1 MKNIRPILPVL
12 TSMLRHAMLV
22 IFAIL
27 TAAGTA
33 GAGDILIGASSTS
46 TRIVF
51 YLKASHTISPDVSE
65 QNQTLIVNFPHTVA
79 EPQTFQDRFLIQS
92 LTFDGTRA
100 VIAVKK
106 PFTYTAAFKQM
117 PTRFIIDVSEKGP
130 AEEDIP
136 CPIRR
141 FDTVKG
147 KAGISVAM
155 ALGDTAMPEV
165 RAAKSGTVFITFGGR
180 IACRDMERLLQGTP
194 QLTFVRLT
202 RMELGTTL
210 ALSLAPGYSL
220 RGIRSDAGKRRVI
233 FDMDVL
239 ETQEPSG
246 NRRRAAEQL
255 LAAGNSAGVVSLLQ
269 PRLQT
274 LAPEEKVLLARAI
287 WAMAFPYRM
296 GETSNRALSLMR
308 DAVQDMP
315 EGRGRDE
322 AMLEYGSMLIHAG
335 NHAGASPLVKQ
346 LMESPDTLVRTQA
359 ALCEMVILN
368 RAGSHQDAYAA
379 NKRLMMGLGEGDLPA
394 ALRPM
399 HLVVLADTYL
409 GLNDYPKALDLYRQ
423 ALTQDP
429 TYPRRDPGIHARM
442 GEAAFKMGDFAQARD
457 LLTRA
462 FNLGD
467 DARRQS
473 HLLMLGDSLYQLGEK
488 DGAAVVFSQVESLAP
503 RGDSLVIAKLKT
515 ARIIVEKNTDE
526 RGMLPDRAFNEVMDI
541 YESLTA
547 TEEFKDKSLAS
558 LVKVRIAQA
567 YARHGDWEQAM
578 DTYLEVWKGSKRGDT
593 IHHYAQVE
601 ALRSIIERVRSL
613 YRDSRHDQI
622 FAIYTRYKD
631 TFIKELQDS
640 ATLFIIGDTLNRR
653 GDLKAARSMLD
664 LSLRGDS
671 NYKEQ
676 AYVLLFTIDMKQE
689 RYEEALI
696 WNTLYQS
703 SYPSGKDSQYMKE
716 RRGEALYRLGSL
728 TACLPYLEASADAGG
743 PLALQSLSF
752 LSDAY
757 RRLDM
762 PGKQQQVLDRIISY
776 HPGRVSPVIEEA
788 LYLRAN
794 QLRKTGDPERAG
806 SLYQALLDAYPRS
819 AHAHWAMYH
828 LAGIAGTRGD
838 REKAREIL
846 INISRVSKDPVLLSA
861 ARALSAEIELD
872 KDLEGYEATKPRSE
886 RQ

>member
-1 MKNIRPILPVL
+1 ML
-12 TSMLRHAMLV
+12 TAMLRHAMPV
-22 IFAIL
+22 ICAIL
-27 TAAGTA
+27 ISAGPA
-33 GAGDILIGASSTS
+33 GAGDVLVGASSTG

-51 YLKASHTISPDVSE
+51 FIKAVHTISPDVSE

-79 EPQTFQDRFLIQS
+79 EPQSIQDRFLIQS
-92 LTFDGTRA
+92 LSFDGTRA
-100 VIAVKK
+100 VITIKK
-106 PFTYTAAFKQM
+106 PFTYTATFKQM
-117 PTRFIIDVSEKGP
+117 PTRFIIDVTERGP
-130 AEEDIP
+130 AEAEIP

-141 FDTVKG
+141 FDTVQG
-147 KAGISVAM
+147 KEDLSVAM
-155 ALGDTAMPEV
+155 VLSDTAMPEV
-165 RAAKSGTVFITFGGR
+165 RATKAGTVFITFGGT
-180 IACRDMERLLQGTP
+180 IACQDMERLLQGTP

-202 RMELGTTL
+202 RMEPGTTL
-210 ALSLAPGYSL
+210 TLSLAPGYSL
-220 RGIRSDAGKRRVI
+220 KGTRVETGRRRII
-233 FDMDVL
+233 FDMDL
-239 ETQEPSG
+239 KETPESSG
-246 NRRRAAEQL
+246 IRRRAAEQL

-274 LAPEEKVLLARAI
+274 LTPEEKILLARAT
-287 WAMAFPYRM
+287 WARAFPYRM

-315 EGRGRDE
+315 EGRGREE
-322 AMLEYGSMLIHAG
+322 AMLEYGSMLIRAG

-346 LMESPDTLVRTQA
+346 LLESSDTRIRTEA

-379 NKRLMMGLGEGDLPA
+379 NKRLMMGLGEGDLPV

-399 HLVVLADTYL
+399 HLAVLADTYL
-409 GLNDYPKALDLYRQ
+409 GLNDYPRALDLYRQ
-423 ALTQDP
+423 ALAQDP
-429 TYPRRDPGIHARM
+429 SYPRRDPGIHARM
-442 GEAAFKMGDFAQARD
+442 GQAAFKMGDFVQARD
-457 LLTRA
+457 ILTRA

-467 DARRQS
+467 NAERQS

-503 RGDSLVIAKLKT
+503 GGDSLVIAKLKT

-541 YESLTA
+541 YESLKT
-547 TEEFKDKSLAS
+547 TEEFRDKSLAS

-567 YARHGDWEQAM
+567 YARHGDWEQAL
-578 DTYLEVWKGSKRGDT
+578 DTYLEVWKGSKKGDT

-601 ALRSIIERVRSL
+601 ALRSIMERVRVL

-622 FAIYTRYKD
+622 YAIYARYKD

-640 ATLFIIGDTLNRR
+640 AALFIIGDTLNRR

-664 LSLRGDS
+664 LSIRGDS
-671 NYKEQ
+671 VYKEQ

-703 SYPSGKDSQYMKE
+703 SYPSGRDSGYMKE

-728 TACLPYLEASADAGG
+728 TACLPYLEASADGKG

-752 LSDAY
+752 LNDAY

-762 PGKQQQVLDRIISY
+762 PEKQRQTLDRIISY
-776 HPGRVSPVIEEA
+776 HPDRVSPVIEEA

-794 QLRKTGDPERAG
+794 QLRKTGDLERAR

-838 REKAREIL
+838 RGKAREIL
-846 INISRVSKDPVLLSA
+846 INISRISKDPVLLSA